1 MSQECAFEVSED
13 HNHLFSHGQS
23 DTSLVSSSAAECA
36 AYENRGITR
45 QHTSF
50 QANYNNTCEGVN
62 PYPPPLLKRAA
73 KLPAAESAANDNEA
87 STDTNSTAF
96 KKKSRLLKHL
106 LSFPKL
112 ILHPR
117 RLGKRFCSAFQRSNY
132 KTVTKDARDECH
144 PSDINNA
151 VSTLMSITVTL
162 LS

>member
-1 MSQECAFEVSED
+1 MSQECALEAP
-13 HNHLFSHGQS
+13 NHLFSHGQS
-23 DTSLVSSSAAECA
+23 DTSLVSSAVAECA
-36 AYENRGITR
+36 AYHYENRDITR

-62 PYPPPLLKRAA
+62 PYPPPLHKRAA
-73 KLPAAESAANDNEA
+73 KLPAAESAANDNKA

-96 KKKSRLLKHL
+96 KKKKPRLLKHL

-117 RLGKRFCSAFQRSNY
+117 RLGKRFRSTFQRSNY
-132 KTVTKDARDECH
+132 KTITKDARDECH

-151 VSTLMSITVTL
+151 VSTYQL
-162 LS
+162 L

>member
-1 MSQECAFEVSED
+1 MSQECALEVSEAP
-13 HNHLFSHGQS
+13 NHLFSHGQS
-23 DTSLVSSSAAECA
+23 DTSLVSSAAAECA
-36 AYENRGITR
+36 AYENRDITR

-50 QANYNNTCEGVN
+50 QANYNNTCEGIN

-96 KKKSRLLKHL
+96 KKKKPRLLKYL

-117 RLGKRFCSAFQRSNY
+117 RLGKRFRSAFQRSNY
-132 KTVTKDARDECH
+132 KTITKNARDECH

-151 VSTLMSITVTL
+151 VSIHVNCCNAT
-162 LS
+162 

>member
-1 MSQECAFEVSED
+1 MNQECAFEVSESQ
-13 HNHLFSHGQS
+13 NHLFSHGQS
-23 DTSLVSSSAAECA
+23 DTSLVSSAAAECA
-36 AYENRGITR
+36 AYENRDITR

-73 KLPAAESAANDNEA
+73 KLPAANDNEA

-96 KKKSRLLKHL
+96 KKKKPRLLKHL

-117 RLGKRFCSAFQRSNY
+117 RLGKRFRSAFQRSNY

-151 VSTLMSITVTL
+151 VSIQVNYCNAT
-162 LS
+162 